1 VITTVTNL
9 GTISNHLKREVSN
22 APLVLFRIAFGVL
35 MTASVIRFML
45 NGWVEEFYLKPTFHF
60 TYYGF
65 EWVQPLPE
73 WAMYGLFGT
82 MLISSVLIAI
92 GAFYRLSISLFF
104 LTFTYVEL
112 IDKTYYLNHYYFVSL
127 MAFILI
133 WLPAARRFSVDAMRK
148 PNSRVNSCQFYE
160 IAIIRLQVGIV
171 YFFAGVAKL
180 NSDWLFKAMPLK
192 IWLPANSHLPVIGSL
207 LTKTWVAYF
216 FSWFGALYDL
226 TVPFF
231 LSMKRT
237 RWVAYLSVISFH
249 LLTAFL
255 FPIGV
260 FPYVMI
266 LSAIIFFPSEL
277 QEKWLQKLERW
288 MSISPSFNGSGSYLN
303 NWKFGVFTAFILL
316 QLAMPWRYLMYP
328 GSLFW
333 HEQGYRFSWRVML
346 MEKMGQATF
355 VVQDG
360 GQKVIVDN
368 RKHLTPL
375 QEKMMATQPDMIL
388 QYAHYLEGVYELQG
402 FNNPQVATEAY
413 VTLNG
418 RRSKQFIDEQVDL
431 TEIEDSWKHK
441 SWVLSYE

>member
-1 VITTVTNL
+1 
-9 GTISNHLKREVSN
+9 
-22 APLVLFRIAFGVL
+22 

-73 WAMYGLFGT
+73 WAMYVLFGM
-82 MLISSVLIAI
+82 MLISSVFIAI
-92 GAFYRLSISLFF
+92 GAFYRLSISFFF
-104 LTFTYVEL
+104 LSFTYVEL

-133 WLPAARRFSVDAMRK
+133 WLPAAGRFSVDAMRK
-148 PNSRVNSCQFYE
+148 PNSRINSCRFYE

-171 YFFAGVAKL
+171 YFFAGAAKL
-180 NSDWLFKAMPLK
+180 NADWLLKAMPLK

-277 QEKWLQKLERW
+277 QEKWLQKLENW
-288 MSISPSFNGSGSYLN
+288 MSISKTFKSSTAYSN
-303 NWKFGVFTAFILL
+303 NWKLGVFSAFILL

-355 VVQDG
+355 VVKDG
-360 GQKVIVDN
+360 DQKVIIDN

-402 FNNPQVATEAY
+402 FKNPQVSTEAY